1 MYLNLFH
8 IMAQIHIN
16 QNTCIRC
23 KKCVRICPSALFTLQ
38 EDKGIEVNA
47 EDCISCG
54 HCVAVCPSNSIEHT
68 DFPAEKV
75 HTIDRSQ
82 LPTADQ
88 VELLILS
95 RRSNRAFSKEK
106 VSEELLQRI
115 IEAAHRAPTATNAQE
130 VKMVLVT
137 RPETLKEV
145 SHITIGTFMSI
156 VNLVENPLLKMILKP
171 LMPSGYRYVPV
182 FKRLHEEFERGNDGI
197 LRGATAAI
205 FFYTDKKERFG
216 CQDCNLAYQNASLMA
231 EAAGVSQFYTGFVC
245 SAAGM
250 DRKRKL
256 QKLLG
261 IEGTVHAGIALG
273 MPSFRFDKYI
283 DNTLKER
290 LNHVIN
296 TPFRRMEY
304 TDAIEIL
311 KKAVEDGHP
320 FENSDIRWGLDLQ
333 SEHEKYITEQIVKG
347 PVFLIN
353 YPREIKSYYMR
364 DNDDGKTVAACDL
377 LVPGVG
383 ELVGGSQREER
394 YDVLKKKMEEAGLD
408 LKEYQWYLDL
418 RKYGGCK
425 HAGFGIGFDR
435 LLMYISGMENIRD
448 VEPFPRTYG
457 RIDY

>member
-1 MYLNLFH
+1 
-8 IMAQIHIN
+8 MAQIHIN

-54 HCVAVCPSNSIEHT
+54 HCVAVCPSNSIEHA
-68 DFPAEKV
+68 DFPPEKV

-88 VELLILS
+88 VELLIRS

-106 VSEELLQRI
+106 ISEELLQRI

-145 SHITIGTFMSI
+145 SRITIGTFMSI

-231 EAAGVSQFYTGFVC
+231 EVAGVSQFYTGFVC

-273 MPSFRFDKYI
+273 MPSFHFDKYI
-283 DNTLKER
+283 DKKE
-290 LNHVIN
+290 V
-296 TPFRRMEY
+296 
-304 TDAIEIL
+304 
-311 KKAVEDGHP
+311 
-320 FENSDIRWGLDLQ
+320 
-333 SEHEKYITEQIVKG
+333 
-347 PVFLIN
+347 
-353 YPREIKSYYMR
+353 
-364 DNDDGKTVAACDL
+364 
-377 LVPGVG
+377 
-383 ELVGGSQREER
+383 
-394 YDVLKKKMEEAGLD
+394 VLK
-408 LKEYQWYLDL
+408 
-418 RKYGGCK
+418 
-425 HAGFGIGFDR
+425 
-435 LLMYISGMENIRD
+435 
-448 VEPFPRTYG
+448 
-457 RIDY
+457 RID

>member
-1 MYLNLFH
+1 
-8 IMAQIHIN
+8 MAQIHIN

-54 HCVAVCPSNSIEHT
+54 HCVAVCPTNSIEHA
-68 DFPAEKV
+68 DFPPEKV

-145 SHITIGTFMSI
+145 SRITIGTFMSI

-205 FFYTDKKERFG
+205 FFYTDKK
-216 CQDCNLAYQNASLMA
+216 N
-231 EAAGVSQFYTGFVC
+231 VSDVRTATLPTRMLHSWQ
-245 SAAGM
+245 
-250 DRKRKL
+250 KR
-256 QKLLG
+256 Q
-261 IEGTVHAGIALG
+261 ESHSSTPDSYAVQQEW
-273 MPSFRFDKYI
+273 
-283 DNTLKER
+283 TEKE
-290 LNHVIN
+290 
-296 TPFRRMEY
+296 
-304 TDAIEIL
+304 
-311 KKAVEDGHP
+311 
-320 FENSDIRWGLDLQ
+320 SC
-333 SEHEKYITEQIVKG
+333 
-347 PVFLIN
+347 
-353 YPREIKSYYMR
+353 KS
-364 DNDDGKTVAACDL
+364 C
-377 LVPGVG
+377 
-383 ELVGGSQREER
+383 
-394 YDVLKKKMEEAGLD
+394 
-408 LKEYQWYLDL
+408 
-418 RKYGGCK
+418 
-425 HAGFGIGFDR
+425 
-435 LLMYISGMENIRD
+435 
-448 VEPFPRTYG
+448 
-457 RIDY
+457 